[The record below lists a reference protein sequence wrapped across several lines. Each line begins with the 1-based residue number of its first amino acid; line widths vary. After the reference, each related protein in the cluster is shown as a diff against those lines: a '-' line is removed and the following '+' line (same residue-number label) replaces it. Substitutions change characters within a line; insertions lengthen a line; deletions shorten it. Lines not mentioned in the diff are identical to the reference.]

1 MDETD
6 CKKGVRLQDNLD
18 GSAFKAENICDTCD
32 VLLTMRRARS
42 DSLCSAQRDATLSRH
57 ALKKNSRRS
66 KPGGGVGRV
75 TSDASLLRLSAA
87 ARGLASTMRASVD
100 EWSDTAMRHEALRA
114 KRAVKSR
121 SPDMRPPEMRTTR
134 GGSARPTVTWK
145 NSAAFRPPW
154 QHFDR
159 AIKDALN
166 SVSSSGGQVSVEVEK
181 RRILEL
187 RMLHEEGLITKDEM
201 TRGIDAVISSITTGI
216 NDAE

>member
-1 MDETD
+1 M
-6 CKKGVRLQDNLD
+6 
-18 GSAFKAENICDTCD
+18 
-32 VLLTMRRARS
+32 
-42 DSLCSAQRDATLSRH
+42 
-57 ALKKNSRRS
+57 
-66 KPGGGVGRV
+66 

-100 EWSDTAMRHEALRA
+100 EWSDAAMRHEALRA

-145 NSAAFRPPW
+145 NSAAFQPPW
-154 QHFDR
+154 QRFDR

-166 SVSSSGGQVSVEVEK
+166 SVSSSGGQVGVEVEK
-181 RRILEL
+181 RRILKL

-201 TRGIDAVISSITTGI
+201 TRGIDAVISSIATDV